1 MNEIESLFQKIE
13 SVPDFM
19 GHKID
24 SVMYQN
30 GYGDTPLH
38 IVSSWGD
45 CDSIKIL
52 LKSGADINA
61 QGETGF
67 TPLHC
72 ACEQNQPKAIE
83 LLVSF
88 GAKIKKDGNGLSPKE
103 LAESLNN
110 IEPLVFLSKTF
121 NQCELQIQEKRL
133 LLCNHRR

>member
-1 MNEIESLFQKIE
+1 MNEIELLFQKIE
-13 SVPDFM
+13 SVPDFI

-45 CDSIKIL
+45 CSSIEIL
-52 LKSGADINA
+52 LKAGADINA

-72 ACEQNQPKAIE
+72 ASEQNQPKAIA

-88 GAKIKKDGNGLSPKE
+88 GAEIRKNENGLSPKE
-103 LAESLNN
+103 LAGSLNN
-110 IEPLVFLSKTF
+110 IDAVNAFE
-121 NQCELQIQEKRL
+121 
-133 LLCNHRR
+133 

>member
-1 MNEIESLFQKIE
+1 MDEIESLFRKIE

-24 SVMYQN
+24 SAMYQN

-45 CDSIKIL
+45 CESIQL
-52 LKSGADINA
+52 LLEAGADIDA

-72 ACEQNQPKAIE
+72 AAEQNQPKAIL
-83 LLVSF
+83 LLVSS
-88 GAKIKKDGNGLSPKE
+88 GAKNKKDGNGVFPRE

-110 IEPLVFLSKTF
+110 VEALDAFK
-121 NQCELQIQEKRL
+121 
-133 LLCNHRR
+133 